1 MVRLNKIYTRTGD
14 GGETHLSDGS
24 RVAKTDQRVAAFGA
38 VDELNSALGLAILA
52 VEDKELSGALSRIQ
66 NELFDLGADL
76 SHPGS
81 DEKAKVPPL
90 RVVPEQT
97 ARLEQE
103 IDQMNEDLQP
113 LRSFVLPGGSEAGAR
128 LHLARAICRRAER
141 EAYLLAQNQSVNSE
155 ALIYLNRLSDHL
167 FVAAR
172 WVNIGDKQE
181 VLWVPGASREVSDKT
196 AG

>member
-24 RVAKTDQRVAAFGA
+24 RTSKTDQRVAAFGA
-38 VDELNSALGLAILA
+38 VDELNSALGLAVLA
-52 VEDKELSGALSRIQ
+52 VEAKRLTGWLSRIQ

-76 SHPGS
+76 SHPGP
-81 DEKAKVPPL
+81 DDTAKVPPL
-90 RVVPEQT
+90 RVIPEQ
-97 ARLEQE
+97 AALLEQE
-103 IDQMNEDLQP
+103 IDQMNQDLQP

-141 EAYLLAQNQSVNSE
+141 EALVLAKTQAVNSE
-155 ALIYLNRLSDHL
+155 ALVYLNRLSDHL

-172 WVNIGDKQE
+172 WVNMDSKTE
-181 VLWVPGASREVSDKT
+181 VLWVPGAGHGISDKT

>member
-24 RVAKTDQRVAAFGA
+24 RTQKTDPRVIAFGA
-38 VDELNSALGLAILA
+38 VDELNSALGLALVCIDEAWL
-52 VEDKELSGALSRIQ
+52 KEALTRIQ

-76 SHPGS
+76 SHPGP
-81 DEKAKVPPL
+81 DEKAKVTPL
-90 RVVPEQT
+90 RIIASQT
-97 ARLEQE
+97 SQLEAD
-103 IDQMNEDLQP
+103 IDQMNADLQP

-141 EAYLLAQNQSVNSE
+141 DALCLSEQAQVNRE
-155 ALIYLNRLSDHL
+155 ALKYLNRLSDHL

-172 WVNIGDKQE
+172 WVNQAQKSEI
-181 VLWVPGASREVSDKT
+181 LWVPGGSRS
-196 AG
+196 

>member
-14 GGETHLSDGS
+14 GGQTHLSDGS
-24 RVAKTDQRVAAFGA
+24 RTNKTDQRVAAFGA

-52 VEDKELSGALSRIQ
+52 VQDDTLSAYLSRIQ

-76 SHPGS
+76 SHPGP
-81 DEKAKVPPL
+81 DEAAKTPPL
-90 RVVPEQT
+90 RITAAQT

-103 IDQMNEDLQP
+103 IDQMNKTLP
-113 LRSFVLPGGSEAGAR
+113 ALRSFVLPGGSEAGAR

-141 EAYLLAQNQSVNSE
+141 EALHLTNNQPTNPQ

-172 WVNIGDKQE
+172 WANKDQNQE
-181 VLWVPGASREVSDKT
+181 ILWVPG
-196 AG
+196 G